1 MVALGLGL
9 PGKKGICAKPRFQE
23 MEVGS
28 IYLYIVFI
36 FVFVEAGG
44 VDPTFPY
51 PAKELRMSFLEAR
64 STLSIALESRAQDWS
79 VEDLLQVERPL
90 VSKELHFTLDGVV
103 HGSESS
109 DD

>member
-1 MVALGLGL
+1 MLR
-9 PGKKGICAKPRFQE
+9 C
-23 MEVGS
+23 
-28 IYLYIVFI
+28 YI
-36 FVFVEAGG
+36 FVFVKAGG

-90 VSKELHFTLDGVV
+90 VSKELHFTLGRS
-103 HGSESS
+103 GSWLRIIRQLGKYQAFMKHYGLAVCPNMRVFGA
-109 DD
+109 

>member
-1 MVALGLGL
+1 MVHGGLG
-9 PGKKGICAKPRFQE
+9 PGVAWQE
-23 MEVGS
+23 RDLLTPISRNGGWE
-28 IYLYIVFI
+28 YTVFI

-109 DD
+109 DN

>member
-1 MVALGLGL
+1 MVHGGLG
-9 PGKKGICAKPRFQE
+9 PGVAWQE
-23 MEVGS
+23 RDLRQTS
-28 IYLYIVFI
+28 ISRNGGWEYTVFI
-36 FVFVEAGG
+36 FVFLEAGG
-44 VDPTFPY
+44 VDPTFPF

-109 DD
+109 DN